1 MAEQDWTPSSVT
13 LGHLQKLMK
22 HRFMSVTE
30 LEAYRVPM
38 DPALPAPVEGYVVSF
53 TTFYGR
59 GLACLCTHSSTR
71 SCGTMALSLT
81 T

>member
-1 MAEQDWTPSSVT
+1 MVEQDWTPSSVM

-22 HRFMSVTE
+22 HRFMSATE
-30 LEAYRVPM
+30 LEAYPVPM
-38 DPALPAPVEGYVVSF
+38 DPALTAPVEGYVVSF
-53 TTFYGR
+53 TTFYER
-59 GLACLCTHSSTR
+59 GLVCLCTHSSTR